1 MSELKPKKKLKL
13 ENLKMETF
21 ILRFPTVTQSIL
33 QELDNQA
40 LTKCREVSLSLQ
52 TFLNQD
58 KVLWI
63 RMIQNYSENYGNH
76 QQSWNLV
83 VKQVSVDILKRLAI
97 CVESFFKEE
106 KPTYSISPLHIAAY
120 SGNFAICKYIFE
132 KSRDFNSEN
141 VNEMTPLH
149 LAARDGYL
157 DIYKFISEV
166 VKDKNPECTIGMDNM
181 VFTKVTPLHL
191 AAKNGHL
198 DIFKFIYNDIDDKNP
213 IGNMINHGSTILPA
227 PIPMLTTIDVAAS
240 NNQIGVLK
248 FILDNKNGPISK
260 IISLLKVLAQ
270 EGIFEAFKLIFEFS
284 DEKNPADDIG
294 VTPFHLAAKMGRL
307 EIYKLIFDHLDD
319 KNPRDEEGKTPLH
332 WAVQDFRKIFLSE
345 DQNLIKIF
353 KYNFEN
359 GNDVNPSDN
368 EGNTVLHEI
377 AKQWSKYEQLKVDNG
392 FSGYGFGFE
401 EKAIEIVR
409 FIKENI
415 GDKYP
420 KNNAGMTPSNL
431 VSYPEIAIAFTE
443 K

>member
-1 MSELKPKKKLKL
+1 MW
-13 ENLKMETF
+13 
-21 ILRFPTVTQSIL
+21 IQS
-33 QELDNQA
+33 
-40 LTKCREVSLSLQ
+40 
-52 TFLNQD
+52 
-58 KVLWI
+58 
-63 RMIQNYSENYGNH
+63 YSENYGNL

-83 VKQVSVDILKRLAI
+83 LKQVSVDILKRLAI
-97 CVESFFKEE
+97 CVESFFKQEN
-106 KPTYSISPLHIAAY
+106 PTYSISPLHIAAY
-120 SGNFAICKYIFE
+120 SGNFAICKYIFK

-149 LAARDGYL
+149 LAAREGYL
-157 DIYKFISEV
+157 DIYKFITEG
-166 VKDKNPECTIGMDNM
+166 VKDKNPECTIEMENM

-191 AAKNGHL
+191 AAKSGHL
-198 DIFKFIYNDIDDKNP
+198 DIFKFIYKDIDDKNP
-213 IGNMINHGSTILPA
+213 IGNMIRHGSNMLQI

-260 IISLLKVLAQ
+260 IVSLLKVLAE
-270 EGIFEAFKLIFEFS
+270 EGIFEAFKLVFEYT

-307 EIYKLIFDHLDD
+307 EIYKLIFDNLDD

-332 WAVQDFRKIFLSE
+332 WAVQDFRKIFLSK
-345 DQNLIKIF
+345 DGNLIKIF

-368 EGNTVLHEI
+368 EGNTVLHGI
-377 AKQWSKYEQLKVDNG
+377 AREWSKYELLKIDNG

-420 KNNAGMTPSNL
+420 KNNGGMTPSDL
-431 VSYPEIAIAFTE
+431 VPYPEIAIAFTE